1 MSHEPLDLTALQ
13 QLVAFWR
20 NRAEQLRAGAAGQP
34 GRAELFDACAAQ
46 LAIAI
51 EEVKQAAGQH
61 PDTESLPLFDDPT
74 AVPPSVA
81 TQPLTAASPPAAS
94 SPAEGDDGS
103 AGVIALSHAR
113 RRRPEQ
119 RG

>member
-1 MSHEPLDLTALQ
+1 MSHEALDLTALQ

-20 NRAEQLRAGAAGQP
+20 NRAEQLRSGAAGQP

-51 EEVKQAAGQH
+51 EEVKLASGHQV
-61 PDTESLPLFDDPT
+61 DNESLPLFEDP
-74 AVPPSVA
+74 
-81 TQPLTAASPPAAS
+81 AAPPPALEEREQA
-94 SPAEGDDGS
+94 G
-103 AGVIALSHAR
+103 GVIALSHAR